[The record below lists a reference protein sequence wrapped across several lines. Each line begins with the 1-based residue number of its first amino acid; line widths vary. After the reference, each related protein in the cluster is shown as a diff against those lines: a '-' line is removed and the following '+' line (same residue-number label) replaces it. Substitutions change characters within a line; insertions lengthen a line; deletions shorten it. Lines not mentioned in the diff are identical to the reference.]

1 MDVQSDDTPDC
12 PDNKDRCGFNLALKP
27 LHNNEAFTKLNMSYN
42 NPAVRGPLR
51 LNVDTGAGG
60 NILPLR
66 TYHQMFDNTPTNKIL
81 TPEPAAK
88 LTLTKKRIT
97 LFDKKITTQ
106 KKSKLA
112 HLRLLSKSN
121 RL

>member
-1 MDVQSDDTPDC
+1 MIAIVRSIYSQSVHA
-12 PDNKDRCGFNLALKP
+12 LAL
-27 LHNNEAFTKLNMSYN
+27 N
-42 NPAVRGPLR
+42 
-51 LNVDTGAGG
+51 AG
-60 NILPLR
+60 L
-66 TYHQMFDNTPTNKIL
+66 MDNDA
-81 TPEPAAK
+81 EP
-88 LTLTKKRIT
+88 LTKKRIT

>member
-12 PDNKDRCGFNLALKP
+12 PDNKDRCGFSLALKP

-51 LNVDTGAGG
+51 FKVYTGAGG

-66 TYHQMFDNTPTNKIL
+66 TYHPMFDNTPTNKIL
-81 TPEPAAK
+81 TAEPAAK
-88 LTLTKKRIT
+88 LMSYSGHSMPCRGSIVLQLPKTSVHV
-97 LFDKKITTQ
+97 Q
-106 KKSKLA
+106 S
-112 HLRLLSKSN
+112 
-121 RL
+121 